1 MKAYKIR
8 DKDTGL
14 YSLGGS
20 NPKWTNKGKS
30 WGNLGSLTNHLN
42 MFCQSWST
50 KIKDLPESWE
60 IVELR
65 ISEEDITTWPAR
77 IVSDSLKRKAKI
89 KEKYGFIMETG
100 LNELKDVDLELY
112 RYCFQIGKD
121 YSYGGAFEEMLE
133 TIRVIG
139 IKRESY
145 RYRTPIIVF
154 NNIDDAFTV
163 KLAFGEKIHHFIDL
177 VKLEDLLNSKNAT

>member
-177 VKLEDLLNSKNAT
+177 VKLDDLLNSKNAT